1 MTESSETNDKP
12 LILIVDDSRYLRLKL
27 RQVLE
32 GDGYTVAEAEDGQQ
46 ALSIFKRFQPDLVLM
61 DCVMPVMNGLSAC
74 AQMQAFP
81 GGNRTPVIMITGL
94 SDDNAVDDAFN
105 AGATDYIT
113 KPIHWAVLRNR
124 VRRLM
129 RARQTEASLDKVEA
143 LARSIISRAH
153 DGIITVDTY
162 GVVKSFNPACER
174 IFGYAPGDVIGQ
186 NINVLL
192 PDFHDN
198 DGFIVSQLI
207 GEDEVCGVSS
217 EVVGRRNDGSA
228 VPIEFTFSDFCV
240 HRQCFV
246 TLILRDITER
256 KRYEETI
263 WHQAFHDNLTGLANR
278 MLFKDRL
285 ALAMAHAKRNN
296 NGLAVLFL
304 DLDRFKLINDT
315 LGHDI
320 GDQLLNQVGIRLRNC
335 VREDDT
341 VARMGGDEFTLLL
354 PEIMKAEHA
363 ARIAQKVVEAVRQ
376 PLKIG
381 EHELYISTS
390 IGIVLFPDDG
400 QDAETLL
407 KNADTAMYRAK
418 ENGRNHYELYAS
430 SMNAKASERLLL
442 ENSMRRALER
452 REFVVHYQPKINVKS
467 GGITGMEA
475 LVRWQHPKLGL
486 VLPGEFIPL
495 AEESGLIVPIGE
507 WVLKTACAQNK
518 AWQDSGFPSIRVA
531 VNLSARQFQLQ
542 NLVEVVSRVLKTT
555 GLDPTCLELE
565 ITESIAMQNAEHTVS
580 VLNQLNEMGIQ
591 LSIDDFGTGYS
602 SLSYLRRFP
611 INKLKIDRSFVAE
624 IGTDSHNGAIA
635 SAVIVLGRSLNMGVI
650 AEGVEREEQLNFLKD
665 HDCFEMQGFLFG
677 KPMPVEDFTHFL
689 MAQKQPCNNN

>member
-192 PDFHDN
+192 PDFHDK

>member
-192 PDFHDN
+192 PDFHDK

-430 SMNAKASERLLL
+430 SMNAKASERLSL